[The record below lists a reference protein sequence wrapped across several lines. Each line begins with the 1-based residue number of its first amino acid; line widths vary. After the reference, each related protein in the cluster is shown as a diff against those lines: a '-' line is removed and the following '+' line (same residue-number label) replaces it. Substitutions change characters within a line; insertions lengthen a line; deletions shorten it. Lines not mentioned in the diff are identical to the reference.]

1 MLSIGAT
8 VEHRGA
14 FTLLERKEV
23 GTGRDRVSCPRT
35 HTLNSPLRECT
46 IEMELESGSSRV
58 WNLVRLK
65 LGPYDSEPHV
75 SVLMLYTN
83 RVTLD
88 ESPNPFQ
95 PLSLT

>member
-1 MLSIGAT
+1 
-8 VEHRGA
+8 
-14 FTLLERKEV
+14 
-23 GTGRDRVSCPRT
+23 
-35 HTLNSPLRECT
+35 
-46 IEMELESGSSRV
+46 MELESGSSRV